1 MEGEWLPCLCALVCP
16 KYTVDTADPC
26 AQMSTPGTPWACH
39 VPPGGSSLSLP
50 NSLAS
55 TLPSWVLRVG
65 LPGTSWDV
73 TLGPVAIMSLLVSF
87 YTFRDPPCAVLLAF
101 LWGCMQLAMGSWA
114 WVRLFSC

>member
-1 MEGEWLPCLCALVCP
+1 MCRV
-16 KYTVDTADPC
+16 
-26 AQMSTPGTPWACH
+26 SPGC
-39 VPPGGSSLSLP
+39 SSLSLP
-50 NSLAS
+50 SSLAS
-55 TLPSWVLRVG
+55 TLPSGVLHIV
-65 LPGTSWDV
+65 LPGTSRDV